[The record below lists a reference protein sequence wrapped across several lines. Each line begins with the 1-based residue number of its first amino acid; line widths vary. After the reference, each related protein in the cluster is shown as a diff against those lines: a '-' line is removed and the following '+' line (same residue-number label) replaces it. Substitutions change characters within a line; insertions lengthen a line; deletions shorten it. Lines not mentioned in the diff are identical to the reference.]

1 MKKLYNV
8 VRFSNLTTMNVIEE
22 LPVNTHT
29 DTPMLPLPSE
39 IFNSPQSEVG
49 LNWDRLLSAARNLK
63 DAELSTACLQ
73 LSGLSVNVILSKMQD
88 RIVVELQDFVDD
100 ADIWDVLED
109 LNFVIGKANMK
120 LPREIFI
127 LRSF

>member
-1 MKKLYNV
+1 
-8 VRFSNLTTMNVIEE
+8 MNVIEE

-88 RIVVELQDFVDD
+88 RIVVELQDFVGDE
-100 ADIWDVLED
+100 DIMYYVWED
-109 LNFVIGKANMK
+109 LNFAIGKANLK
-120 LPREIFI
+120 LPRAVFTM
-127 LRSF
+127 RSY